1 MASEA
6 PQANVSIESV
16 LGVQQHNF
24 WQRFTGSQAFW
35 VTVALIIICIVMSW
49 LQPASTLSRPTWG

>member
-6 PQANVSIESV
+6 PQANVSIKSV
-16 LGVQQHNF
+16 LGVQQHTF
-24 WQRFTGSQAFW
+24 LQRFTSSQAFW

-49 LQPASTLSRPTWG
+49 LQPEVLRHEREFL